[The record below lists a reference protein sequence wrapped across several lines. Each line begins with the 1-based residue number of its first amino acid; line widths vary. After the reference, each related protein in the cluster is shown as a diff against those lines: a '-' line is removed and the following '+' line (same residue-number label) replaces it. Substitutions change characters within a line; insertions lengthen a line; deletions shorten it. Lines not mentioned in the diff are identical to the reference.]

1 MALNDPLAT
10 RSPADD
16 LLERLDE
23 PKVIAALNTLLDHAD
38 LLAVAVVALDGFL
51 SRGDVIADSLA
62 DAVGELRG
70 VATGAGGSLAGIDV
84 KGVVN
89 TVSALSG
96 PLVAATP
103 ALTTLLAG
111 VSDPRT
117 AAVVGQLTGAVA
129 DADRTGNTTGP
140 TGAFALLRMLKDP
153 DVSRGIGYFIEVA
166 KAFGKRRAL

>member
-1 MALNDPLAT
+1 MALNDPLAI

-23 PKVIAALNTLLDHAD
+23 PKVVAALNTLLDHAD

-51 SRGDVIADSLA
+51 SRGDVIADSLF

-70 VATGAGGSLAGIDV
+70 VTAGASGSLAGIDV

-89 TVSALSG
+89 TVSTLAG

-111 VSDPRT
+111 VSEPRT
-117 AAVVGQLTGAVA
+117 VAVVGQLTGAVA
-129 DADRTGNTTGP
+129 DADRTASATGP
-140 TGAFALLRMLKDP
+140 SGAFALLRALKDP
-153 DVSRGIGYFIEVA
+153 DVSRGLGFFLALV
-166 KAFGKRRAL
+166 KAFGQRRAS